1 MILFVFEG
9 EKREPRLF
17 HYISKL
23 YDIREEI
30 VCTYNANLYELYQD
44 LEQNDDRD
52 LFSALKIRSKKSGN
66 TDLDSYCSSNFGQI
80 YLFFDYDPQ
89 QSSNTSNNNST
100 TLNEFNL
107 RIKKLLDFFDEET
120 EHGKLYINYPMVEAI
135 RYTKTLPDA
144 KYHTYTIECDKCKGK
159 CFKSYAH
166 NFSAYKS
173 LNFLSNHNGREN
185 WEHLKRQ
192 NVEKANFICNGE
204 LCFPKTKADIAQ
216 DRIFD
221 SQLEKFVIPKN
232 EVSILSAFPVFLFD
246 YFK

>member
-1 MILFVFEG
+1 MTLFVFEG
-9 EKREPRLF
+9 AKREPNLF
-17 HYISKL
+17 DSISEL
-23 YDIREEI
+23 YDIDKGIRCI
-30 VCTYNANLYELYQD
+30 YNGDILSLYNILRK
-44 LEQNDDRD
+44 DDGWD
-52 LFSALKIRSKKSGN
+52 LFGLLKERLQKCKDPTLDKVSAFEI
-66 TDLDSYCSSNFGQI
+66 GQI
-80 YLFFDYDPQ
+80 YLFFDYDCQ
-89 QSSNTSNNNST
+89 TSRAKLSA
-100 TLNEFNL
+100 LNENLEQMLRFFN
-107 RIKKLLDFFDEET
+107 EET